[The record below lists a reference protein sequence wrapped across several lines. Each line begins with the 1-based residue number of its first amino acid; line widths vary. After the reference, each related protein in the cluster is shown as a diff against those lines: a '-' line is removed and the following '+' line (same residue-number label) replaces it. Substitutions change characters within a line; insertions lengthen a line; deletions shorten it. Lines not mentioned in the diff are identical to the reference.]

1 MVGENR
7 LIETMKNLGDQV
19 ANGIITQDQA
29 DYDVGRAIV
38 RYGDYNA
45 IIGGLLGMGA
55 IAIADITTKVVI
67 KPVSKKLIN
76 KFKNKKNSK
85 LKVEEKE
92 QA

>member
-7 LIETMKNLGDQV
+7 LIETMKNLNDQV
-19 ANGIITQDQA
+19 VNGTITPDKA
-29 DYDVGRAIV
+29 DFDFGRAIV
-38 RYGDYNA
+38 RYGDCNA
-45 IIGGLLGMGA
+45 IIGGLIGIGSMA
-55 IAIADITTKVVI
+55 VAEIAIEVFI
-67 KPVSKKLIN
+67 KPTTKKLIT